1 MMKLKII
8 TPMGT
13 AVEAEVEKVFL
24 PGGAGAFEVL
34 QNHAPLISTLVKGK
48 IVYGCDAELKEYKVD
63 GGFVK
68 VDRNTIVVC
77 TEK

>member
-1 MMKLKII
+1 MMKLRII
-8 TPMGT
+8 TPLGC

-34 QNHAPLISTLVKGK
+34 QNHAPLVSTLVRGK
-48 IVYGCDAELKEYKVD
+48 IVYGTEAGLQEYPVE